1 MIVGICWIQNGPYLC
16 MRDCRKDTQAES
28 WIPFAKRG
36 DCDDTACFE
45 IGKGNKVQ
53 LIHDFA
59 AEGWEQRKE
68 FNDFWEWVEYAVK
81 CMIEYNKEDGI
92 E

>member
-1 MIVGICWIQNGPYLC
+1 MKELCDYMKSLSSPFIVLV
-16 MRDCRKDTQAES
+16 
-28 WIPFAKRG
+28 
-36 DCDDTACFE
+36 DDFKQWYA
-45 IGKGNKVQ
+45 
-53 LIHDFA
+53 
-59 AEGWEQRKE
+59 KE

>member
-1 MIVGICWIQNGPYLC
+1 MIP
-16 MRDCRKDTQAES
+16 S
-28 WIPFAKRG
+28 
-36 DCDDTACFE
+36 CFE
-45 IGKGNKVQ
+45 IEKGNKVQ

>member
-1 MIVGICWIQNGPYLC
+1 MGLSLYEGLQERYPS
-16 MRDCRKDTQAES
+16 RKL
-28 WIPFAKRG
+28 IPFAKRG

-53 LIHDFA
+53 SSMILLQKDGSNEKSLTI
-59 AEGWEQRKE
+59 
-68 FNDFWEWVEYAVK
+68 FWEWVEYAVK